1 MKHQPRVD
9 INRHL
14 GVLKDFQR
22 NTVEYLFQRMY
33 LDLNPATRFLV
44 ADEVGLETLVARG
57 LIAKAIDWLRKEDV
71 GRIDVV
77 YVGSNSAIAAQNLAR
92 LNILEDD
99 DDRRRSQTSYATRL
113 TLLPIHVR
121 NLSANAVNFISFTP
135 GTSDMRSN
143 GGTVQE
149 RALLFWMMKTMP
161 GLYREGVS
169 SVALRG
175 EQEGVARRQRLV
187 ERTNQSARPGDC
199 TALSRCNLS
208 ADAELWSELNVVAE
222 LYRQVP
228 GDPDSELSGRRYRL
242 VGRLRAKLAHVCLE
256 ALEPD
261 LVIMD
266 EFQRFKHLLDPR
278 REEARLAQQ
287 MFSYQHPDDPP
298 SRVLLLSATP
308 YKMYTVSGDSEDQHY
323 RDFIDTLRFLVND
336 DATAVAAIEGALSAY
351 RAAKRV
357 ANDPRD
363 PSARQAV
370 VTARDE
376 IQARLMNVM
385 VRTERVST
393 SQDRN
398 AMVREDKIQA
408 TVETSDL
415 RQAVSLDGI
424 AQAAGARDIIEYW
437 KSAPYLLN
445 FMKGYDLQRRL
456 ANHQVGKEDAQ
467 PAPQRLVEAVQD
479 AQPHLLRADA
489 IAATSPSILQMDGMR
504 ALAYDVFQDDLW
516 GLLWLPPSMPY
527 LQPTQAYD
535 APKRVSKTLVFSA
548 WNVVP
553 DAIAALCRPM
563 RLERRM
569 LADTTEGL
577 RYERLTKQRRGLLR
591 FAVSGE
597 RFAGMGALLLGYP
610 SPTLARPGDP
620 LTLALK
626 SGGVR
631 CRIKPRWSAVVSAQI
646 SQQLGE
652 LSLKGRVQGRERD
665 PRWYWVAVAALDAA
679 HSPSVLDWLKSSG
692 AEARSRCGRA
702 AGREWVHTDSRSI
715 RIRVGITA

>member
-1 MKHQPRVD
+1 M
-9 INRHL
+9 
-14 GVLKDFQR
+14 
-22 NTVEYLFQRMY
+22 
-33 LDLNPATRFLV
+33 
-44 ADEVGLETLVARG
+44 
-57 LIAKAIDWLRKEDV
+57 
-71 GRIDVV
+71 
-77 YVGSNSAIAAQNLAR
+77 
-92 LNILEDD
+92 
-99 DDRRRSQTSYATRL
+99 
-113 TLLPIHVR
+113 
-121 NLSANAVNFISFTP
+121 
-135 GTSDMRSN
+135 
-143 GGTVQE
+143 
-149 RALLFWMMKTMP
+149 
-161 GLYREGVS
+161 
-169 SVALRG
+169 
-175 EQEGVARRQRLV
+175 
-187 ERTNQSARPGDC
+187 
-199 TALSRCNLS
+199 
-208 ADAELWSELNVVAE
+208 WSELNAVAE

-298 SRVLLLSATP
+298 PRVLPLSATP

-336 DATAVAAIEGALSAY
+336 DATAVASIEGALSAY
-351 RAAKRV
+351 RAAIGRV

-398 AMVREDKIQA
+398 AMVREDKIEA

-489 IAATSPSILQMDGMR
+489 ISGYQPIDPANGRMR

-553 DAIAALCRPM
+553 DAIAVLSSYEA
-563 RLERRM
+563 ERRM

-610 SPTLARPGDP
+610 SPTLARLGDP

-626 SGGVR
+626 SGGRPFSNRV
-631 CRIKPRWSAVVSAQI
+631 
-646 SQQLGE
+646 
-652 LSLKGRVQGRERD
+652 GRGVCSD
-665 PRWYWVAVAALDAA
+665 FA
-679 HSPSVLDWLKSSG
+679 
-692 AEARSRCGRA
+692 A
-702 AGREWVHTDSRSI
+702 AG
-715 RIRVGITA
+715 